1 MSTLVLTLREA
12 VPVIDTTYFY
22 LYGSDEAVAAF
33 LEASKSSLTE
43 LALNN
48 IISVRYQVINMPYL
62 IMLLAFLFVCI
73 KDTYY
78 PAMIVE

>member
-33 LEASKSSLTE
+33 LEASGSSLTE
-43 LALNN
+43 LSLNN
-48 IISVRYQVINMPYL
+48 IILVRY
-62 IMLLAFLFVCI
+62 
-73 KDTYY
+73 
-78 PAMIVE
+78 